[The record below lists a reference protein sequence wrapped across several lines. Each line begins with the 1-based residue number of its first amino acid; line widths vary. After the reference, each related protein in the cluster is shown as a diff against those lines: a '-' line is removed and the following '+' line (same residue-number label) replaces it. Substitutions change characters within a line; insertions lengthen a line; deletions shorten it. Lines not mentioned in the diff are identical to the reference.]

1 MSDLHRF
8 PFAVTLTVWAEGL
21 DLRDA
26 KNTAEKAILELL
38 GTLPGD
44 NAYELT
50 TSTYAG
56 YERHVTVDPVH
67 ITITRAPGSEAPA
80 HG

>member
-38 GTLPGD
+38 G
-44 NAYELT
+44 
-50 TSTYAG
+50 
-56 YERHVTVDPVH
+56 ERHVTVDPVH